1 MRRAPL
7 CLQGRRARFA
17 VALLL
22 VGAATTFVPLE
33 ADARPGGGNSFS
45 GGSRSGGSSRSSG
58 GSSRSGGS
66 SSSGGSGGL
75 GIAIALLG
83 MPTGVLVTVVVGVF
97 VVAIVISQANKRKN
111 SGEGW
116 STGGNDDEPDFEP
129 PPPPPANLSS
139 LRAADP
145 DFSRAVFEDFAYSLY
160 SAAHLRRAEP
170 VPAQEG
176 VAKKQP
182 APLDRLAPYLSETAR
197 RTLTLM
203 GRLPVQAVV
212 IGSMRIARV
221 ERSEWGFGLVV
232 EFESNI
238 SEKTT
243 SGEIAWWVR
252 EEWTF
257 TRKLGV
263 KSRPPERSRTL
274 DCPNCGAALDKNFGP
289 KCRYC
294 SQVVDKG
301 DFDWVVE
308 KIRPLEREQRAPM
321 LTGDTQEQGTDRVPI
336 YDPGLREDLAS
347 LKQRDPAFE
356 GAQFKARV
364 GVIYTEMLEAWTTLE
379 WHRARPYLSDNLHEQ
394 QSYWIEAYR
403 RQGLRNKMKDPK
415 LLGIDIV
422 KVDRDKH
429 FDSITVRLEATGCDY
444 TTDVA
449 DKKIVSGSKSKPRRY
464 AEYWT
469 LIRSAKK
476 RGPALDSP
484 NCPNCGAPLAD
495 VNMAGNCGSCKVK
508 VNSGEFD
515 WVLARIEQDEVYTG

>member
-1 MRRAPL
+1 MKRSFFQRRPFFQKA
-7 CLQGRRARFA
+7 A

-22 VGAATTFVPLE
+22 AGAATAFVPQE
-33 ADARPGGGNSFS
+33 ADARPGGGNTF
-45 GGSRSGGSSRSSG
+45 RSPSRSSG
-58 GSSRSGGS
+58 GSSSRSGGS
-66 SSSGGSGGL
+66 GFSFGSGSSSGGGGI
-75 GIAIALLG
+75 GFG
-83 MPTGVLVTVVVGVF
+83 GPTGLL
-97 VVAIVISQANKRKN
+97 VAIVVAVFIIAVVVSAANKRRN

-116 STGGNDDEPDFEP
+116 STGGYDDGPEIEP
-129 PPPPPANLSS
+129 PRAAPRANLAS

-160 SAAHLRRAEP
+160 SAAHLARAEP
-170 VPAQEG
+170 APVQQG
-176 VAKKQP
+176 VAKQQP
-182 APLDRLAPYLSETAR
+182 APLDRLAPYLSDSTR
-197 RTLTLM
+197 RALTLM

-212 IGSMRIARV
+212 IGAMRIVRV
-221 ERSEWGFGLVV
+221 ERSQTGFALVV

-243 SGEIAWWVR
+243 NGEIAWWAR

-257 TRKLGV
+257 ARKFGV

-294 SQVVDKG
+294 SQVVDTG
-301 DFDWVVE
+301 AFDWVVE
-308 KIRPLEREQRAPM
+308 RIRSLEREQRAPM
-321 LTGDTQEQGTDRVPI
+321 LTGDTAEVGTDRLPVV
-336 YDPGLREDLAS
+336 DPGLRDDLAS
-347 LKQRDPAFE
+347 LSQRDPAFQVS
-356 GAQFKARV
+356 QFKARV
-364 GVIYTEMLEAWTTLE
+364 GVIYTEMLDAWSSLD

-415 LLGIDIV
+415 LIGVDLV
-422 KVDRDKH
+422 KIDRDKH

-444 TTDVA
+444 TTDVQ
-449 DKKIVSGSKSKPRRY
+449 DKRVVSGSKTKPRRY

-515 WVLARIEQDEVYTG
+515 WVLARIEQDEVYAG